1 MVFFRRGRNQG
12 LIAALAVLV
21 LAFAVSAAVAA
32 EDPTRDE
39 YKAMVEPICKA
50 NGKANERIL
59 DGVRQLV
66 KEDKL
71 KPAGAKFA
79 KAATALKQTR
89 RELLA
94 VPQPSAD
101 KARLTKWLGFVKTE
115 AELFGLTATKL
126 KKEDQR
132 GANQMVTKLLQT
144 ANQANAAVLSFE
156 FKYCRFEPSRFT

>member
-1 MVFFRRGRNQG
+1 MFFRRGRNQG

-39 YKAMVEPICKA
+39 YKATVEPICKT
-50 NGKANERIL
+50 NTEANERIL
-59 DGVRQLV
+59 DGVRKLV

-71 KPAGAKFA
+71 KAAAGKFSKAA
-79 KAATALKQTR
+79 KALKRTR
-89 RELLA
+89 QELLA
-94 VPQPSAD
+94 VAQPSAD
-101 KARLTKWLGFVKTE
+101 KARLGKWLGYVKTE
-115 AELFGLTATKL
+115 AELFGRTALKL
-126 KKEDQR
+126 KKEDRR

-144 ANQANAAVLSFE
+144 ANRANAQVLAFE

>member
-1 MVFFRRGRNQG
+1 MFSRGRRTQG
-12 LIAALAVLV
+12 LVAAVAILV
-21 LAFAVSAAVAA
+21 FAFSVGAAVAA
-32 EDPTRDE
+32 EDPTRDD
-39 YKAMVEPICKA
+39 YKAAVEPICKA

-66 KEDKL
+66 KEGKL

-79 KAATALKQTR
+79 KAATALKQAW

-101 KARLTKWLGFVKTE
+101 KARLAKWLGYVKTE
-115 AELFGLTATKL
+115 AELFASTGTKL
-126 KKEDQR
+126 KKEDRR
-132 GANQMVTKLLQT
+132 GANQMVTKLFQT
-144 ANQANAAVLSFE
+144 ANRANSEVLSFG